1 MVGSKASPEV
11 ESRASAPVRI
21 SWDPHGLP
29 HTTNARWRHSAP
41 PTECRERA
49 NQSWQANRGSTAHRA
64 AAPASSET
72 PADAVDGGAMT
83 MRGRSGGQPAW
94 IRACL
99 CWCRHPRSSPLPDRA
114 SGPTRPPAARRLST
128 FGSSMCR
135 GRKPVEFRPYRS
147 VEGRYVSY
155 INRLSRGMRWFK
167 PEKAPDRSV
176 RSARVSRCSL
186 RAADGARGEAWRP
199 LTVSHGVSET
209 GTIEYHHRVIHPGR
223 GGS

>member
-1 MVGSKASPEV
+1 MA
-11 ESRASAPVRI
+11 
-21 SWDPHGLP
+21 
-29 HTTNARWRHSAP
+29 
-41 PTECRERA
+41 
-49 NQSWQANRGSTAHRA
+49 
-64 AAPASSET
+64 SET
-72 PADAVDGGAMT
+72 AGQAAFFRQAGKLRDAGRRRRRWCHDHARSKRRSAGMESSLT
-83 MRGRSGGQPAW
+83 MLVPSV
-94 IRACL
+94 IRDLHRCQIATRL
-99 CWCRHPRSSPLPDRA
+99 GPPD
-114 SGPTRPPAARRLST
+114 RPPAARRLST

-155 INRLSRGMRWFK
+155 ANRLSRGMRWFK